1 MCSIAAVV
9 FDLDDTL
16 YPESEYACSGF
27 AAVAEAF
34 ADRLGNP
41 ADSAAAM
48 RRLFDSE
55 HRPRVFDSLL
65 AELGLKEDSELVGRM
80 IEVYRN
86 HRPTIWLFPDADAAL
101 NELRGT
107 YRLGLLSDGRT
118 STQWAKI
125 DALGLRDRLDAI
137 LITSELGSG
146 FGKPS
151 PRPFDCISTRL
162 QVVGSRSVYVADN
175 PAKDFLA
182 PNALG
187 WTTVQVR
194 RADGLYRDQTPPPGG
209 EPKHV
214 MESLDRLVQLLQG

>member
-1 MCSIAAVV
+1 MSSIAAVI

-16 YPESEYACSGF
+16 YPEREYAYSGF
-27 AAVAEAF
+27 SAVAQAF

-48 RRLFDSE
+48 RRLLDSE

-65 AELGLKEDSELVGRM
+65 AELGLKGDAELVGRM

-86 HRPTIWLFPDADAAL
+86 HRPTIRLLPDADVVL
-101 NELRGT
+101 NELRGAF
-107 YRLGLLSDGRT
+107 RLGLLSDGRT
-118 STQWAKI
+118 TTQWAKI
-125 DALGLRDRLDAI
+125 DALCLRDRFDAI
-137 LITSELGSG
+137 VITSELGPG

-182 PNALG
+182 PNAIG

-209 EPKHV
+209 EPEHV
-214 MESLDRLVQLLQG
+214 IEGLEQLAQLLQG